1 MDGAVEL
8 PSGKTAADEN
18 FPVGSWL
25 LPAAKRPHVAA
36 YYAFA
41 RAADDIADDP
51 ALAPDDKVARLTAFG
66 DALESGDGDPVL
78 FAKAHRLRASLD
90 ATGVPRRHA
99 LDLLSAF
106 KQDAVK
112 RRYADWAELIDYCDR
127 SAAPVGRFLLDLHGE
142 DRALWPATDA
152 LCNALQVLN
161 HLQDCGDDRRD
172 LDRVYIPLGW
182 LAERGGDVADL
193 DRPASTPALRHAID
207 RCLDG
212 VDALLDLA
220 RPFPDALRNRRLAAE
235 SAVIV
240 GLAERLAV
248 LLRRGDPLAE
258 RVALGKGDFAL
269 CGVKGLFRGLFA
281 PRRAMPVGAASA
293 PAAARV
299 PR

>member
-1 MDGAVEL
+1 MVES

-51 ALAPDDKVARLTAFG
+51 ALSSDDKVARLTAFG
-66 DALESGDGDPVL
+66 EALESGDGDPAL

-90 ATGVPRRHA
+90 ATGVPRRHG

-112 RRYADWAELIDYCDR
+112 RRYADWAELVDYCDR

-161 HLQDCGDDRRD
+161 HLQDCGDDRRA
-172 LDRVYIPLGW
+172 LDRVYIPLDW

-240 GLAERLAV
+240 GLAERLAAR
-248 LLRRGDPLAE
+248 LRRGDPLAQ

-269 CGVKGLFRGLFA
+269 SGVKGLLRGLLA
-281 PRRAMPVGAASA
+281 PRRAMPSA
-293 PAAARV
+293 PAPAPTAARV